1 MGELDGRVALVT
13 GSTRGIGWAIARQL
27 ASEGASVVIHGRH
40 DLAAVELQAKELA
53 VEFDVPTLALA
64 FDVGDPDG
72 IRAGARAVFDRFR
85 QLDVLVANAGMLG
98 DALIGMISDELIE
111 RTIAVNLVGT
121 LHLVQAGAKLMR
133 RQKRGSIVLVSSIV
147 GRVGNVGELV
157 YAASKAGIIGAGLA
171 AAKELGPQGV
181 RVNVIAPGM
190 IETDM
195 LGDLPDEV
203 VRRRVGGVALGRLG
217 RPEEV
222 AEVVCFLASDRSSY
236 VNGQVLGV
244 DGSMVF

>member
-1 MGELDGRVALVT
+1 M
-13 GSTRGIGWAIARQL
+13 
-27 ASEGASVVIHGRH
+27 
-40 DLAAVELQAKELA
+40 
-53 VEFDVPTLALA
+53 
-64 FDVGDPDG
+64 
-72 IRAGARAVFDRFR
+72 
-85 QLDVLVANAGMLG
+85 
-98 DALIGMISDELIE
+98 
-111 RTIAVNLVGT
+111 
-121 LHLVQAGAKLMR
+121 
-133 RQKRGSIVLVSSIV
+133 
-147 GRVGNVGELV
+147 
-157 YAASKAGIIGAGLA
+157 A